1 MIVNNYKY
9 RTQLYLDE
17 EHYRFLK
24 EQSARY
30 RISMAEVIRRLLD
43 RELEKN
49 EEIIEDDPIFRLGR
63 EGFATGRKNGSLNH
77 DRYIYGRFPNRQ
89 NRKKPSSDGKFDG

>member
-1 MIVNNYKY
+1 MNNYKY

-17 EHYRFLK
+17 DHYRFLK

-30 RISMAEVIRRLLD
+30 QISMAEVVRRLLD

-49 EEIIEDDPIFRLGR
+49 EEIKDDDPIFQMGR
-63 EGFATGRKNGSLNH
+63 EGTATGRVNGSLNH
-77 DRYIYGRFPNRQ
+77 DRYIYGQFPKHR
-89 NRKKPSSDGKFDG
+89 SG

>member
-1 MIVNNYKY
+1 MMIVNNYKY

-30 RISMAEVIRRLLD
+30 QISMAEVVRRLLD

-49 EEIIEDDPIFRLGR
+49 EEIKEDDPIFRLGR
-63 EGFATGRKNGSLNH
+63 EGFAT
-77 DRYIYGRFPNRQ
+77 
-89 NRKKPSSDGKFDG
+89 

>member
-1 MIVNNYKY
+1 MNNYKY

-24 EQSARY
+24 EQSVRY
-30 RISMAEVIRRLLD
+30 RISMAEVVRRLLD

-49 EEIIEDDPIFRLGR
+49 EEIIEDDPVFRLGR

-77 DRYIYGRFPNRQ
+77 DRYIYGRFPNQQ
-89 NRKKPSSDGKFDG
+89 NRKKRSSDG